1 MNRRDRKRI
10 NKEPGL
16 ARVTDDRSRASPGI
30 YIHIPFCRKKC
41 DYCDFYSVIP
51 ASDLQQRY
59 TEALLTHLRETS
71 QFVHSPVETVY
82 IGGGTPQ
89 CWERRTL

>member
-10 NKEPGL
+10 NKEPR
-16 ARVTDDRSRASPGI
+16 AKRRVTDDRLEPLPGD
-30 YIHIPFCRKKC
+30 IHTHTVLSKEM
-41 DYCDFYSVIP
+41 YCDFILLYQP
-51 ASDLQQRY
+51 AIYNRG

>member
-10 NKEPGL
+10 NKEPR
-16 ARVTDDRSRASPGI
+16 AKRRVTDDRLEPLPGI

-51 ASDLQQRY
+51 ASDLQQRHR
-59 TEALLTHLRETS
+59 ALLTHLRETS
-71 QFVHSPVETVY
+71 QFVHSPVETVTL
-82 IGGGTPQ
+82 GRHPAMP
-89 CWERRTL
+89 ERRTL